1 MKKTTRVI
9 SLLLALMLIISAVM
23 GTLTSCGGDKPP
35 CTSHTDTDG
44 DKKCDSCGAAVGSE
58 VTPPGEKTNYTVNVK
73 TIGGMPV
80 SGAVITVY
88 NGDDLD
94 GYATTDENGNA
105 TVSLYARDGY
115 TIKLSGAP
123 AGYEIADSYS
133 FEGRA
138 ANITLVSRV
147 NPNTGLSGVAYKLGD
162 VMRDF
167 TVTTTD
173 GKTFTLSEVL
183 KTKKAVLLNF
193 WYTTCSWC
201 ITEFPYMEAAYQNYS
216 DDIAIIALDP
226 YTSDSVDDISTF
238 KATNGLTFDMAQ
250 EKLGLATAFGVTGYP
265 TSVMIDRY
273 GVICFIE
280 GGAITAEK
288 YFNVIFDHFAA
299 ENYEQKLIVEYEDL
313 APQEKPN
320 IEQPSSEE
328 IGAAINGAGTTVTY
342 YPEKDSADAEY
353 SWPFVLL
360 EKDGVKYLVPTN
372 SKKDSSYSTI
382 HVDVALDAG
391 EAVAFDYI
399 SSTEED
405 ADILYVLING
415 EDVQSISG
423 ISDGIKS
430 CYAYVAPEA
439 GTYKM
444 TLIYLKDDS
453 VDEGDDKVYIRN
465 MRTCPSDAID
475 TPTYIPFWAATEP
488 YEDGTG
494 YGHYATVVL
503 GEDGYYHVG
512 SATGPLLLANLMGY
526 TPFSGTSSA
535 YMFVYNATAEDTA
548 LLNIAEAFT
557 KYCSYAT
564 NSKKNGLCTV
574 NEELAG
580 YLKTICEAVGIEEDN
595 PNEWL
600 QFCLYYDAYG
610 TGGAQLADP
619 IIGLAP
625 HSAYPT
631 ILNSEVGLEEY
642 PNVVTYD
649 RVIMPRGLWYAFT
662 PKVSG
667 AYRIVSNVPG
677 SGQENSLAGWI
688 FLEDGSIYYQHAISE
703 RILDDGTFLDGNN
716 VRMHAY
722 FEAGKTYYIDIAYD
736 DPYKFDSF
744 AFKIEYLG
752 EDYTLLRSVSPG
764 APFTYEIDEE
774 GNITN
779 LLIAGG
785 VRVKL
790 GEDGYY
796 YNILPD
802 GTMGTSKIYVDFT
815 MLTSIFSENA
825 LCDMIDRGAFDF
837 SKSEGDHYALLYTDD
852 QLRTLWGEDFESNYD
867 YFKIAEARA
876 GIYHGDGEDR
886 TETVREY
893 FANIYDSEDEG
904 IPSVLYGTVAVNEEL
919 GEILQ
924 ALMDKYTF
932 KDVENSWVKLCYYFE
947 YIGEGWTWINEMR

>member
-1 MKKTTRVI
+1 MKKMTRVI
-9 SLLLALMLIISAVM
+9 SLLLALMLMLSAVM
-23 GTLTSCGGDKPP
+23 GTLTSCGDEEKP
-35 CTSHTDTDG
+35 CTSHADGDG
-44 DKKCDSCGAAVGSE
+44 DKKCDTCGATVEGEKPA
-58 VTPPGEKTNYTVNVK
+58 TGEKTNYLVSVK

-88 NGDDLD
+88 DGDDLD

-105 TVSLYARDGY
+105 TVSLEAKDGY

-123 AGYEIADSYS
+123 AGYEIAESYS
-133 FEGRA
+133 FTGTSA
-138 ANITLVSRV
+138 SIILVSRV
-147 NPNTGLSGVAYKLGD
+147 NPNTSLSGVTYKLGD
-162 VMRDF
+162 IMRDF

-226 YTSDSVDDISTF
+226 YTSDSVDDINTF
-238 KATNGLTFDMAQ
+238 KATNGLSFDMAQ

-273 GVICFIE
+273 GAICFIE

-320 IEQPSSEE
+320 IDQPSSEE
-328 IGAAINGAGTTVTY
+328 IGAAINGADTTVTY

-353 SWPFVLL
+353 SWPFILE

-382 HVDVALDAG
+382 HIDVALDAG
-391 EAVAFDYI
+391 EAIAFDYI

-405 ADILYVLING
+405 SDILYVLING

-430 CYAYVAPEA
+430 CYAYVAPKA
-439 GTYKM
+439 DTYKM

-465 MRTCPSDAID
+465 MRTCHSSGID
-475 TPTYIPFWAATEP
+475 TPTYIPSWAATEP
-488 YEDGTG
+488 LESGLG
-494 YGHYATVVL
+494 YNKYATVVL

-526 TPFSGTSSA
+526 TPFSKTSSA

-580 YLKTICEAVGIEEDN
+580 YLKTICEAVGIEENN

-610 TGGAQLADP
+610 TDGVQLGDP

-642 PNVVTYD
+642 PNIVTYD

-662 PKVSG
+662 PEVSG
-667 AYRIVSNVPG
+667 AYRIVSNVSPT
-677 SGQENSLAGWI
+677 GQENSLAGWI
-688 FLEDGSIYYQHAISE
+688 FLEDGSLYYQHSISE
-703 RILDDGTFLDGNN
+703 RLISDSNN

-722 FEAGKTYYIDIAYD
+722 LEAGTTYYIDIAYD
-736 DPYKFDSF
+736 DLYKFDTF
-744 AFKIEYLG
+744 GFKIEYLG
-752 EDYTLLRSVSPG
+752 EDYTLFRAVSPG
-764 APFTYEIDEE
+764 APFTYKIDEE

-790 GEDGYY
+790 GDDGYY
-796 YNILPD
+796 YNVLPD
-802 GTMGTSKIYVDFT
+802 GTMGTSKIYADFT

-825 LCDMIDRGAFDF
+825 LCTMIDKGAFDF
-837 SKSEGDHYALLYTDD
+837 SKSEGDHYAEMTDD
-852 QLRTLWGEDFESNYD
+852 QLRALWGEDFEDNYEF
-867 YFKIAEARA
+867 FKIAEARL
-876 GIYHGDGEDR
+876 GIYHGDGEDY
-886 TETVREY
+886 TEKAREY
-893 FANIYDSEDEG
+893 YANIFTGDLTTG
-904 IPSVLYGTVAVNEEL
+904 GTVAVNEEL
-919 GEILQ
+919 ATILQ